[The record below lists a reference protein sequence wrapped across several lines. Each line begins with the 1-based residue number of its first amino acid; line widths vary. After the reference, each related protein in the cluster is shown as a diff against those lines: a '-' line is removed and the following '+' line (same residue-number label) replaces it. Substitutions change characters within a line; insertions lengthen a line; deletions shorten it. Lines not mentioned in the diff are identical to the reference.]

1 MDQIAVTA
9 ILKPI
14 EGQEEAV
21 LRVLQE
27 VLMGSRAEDGNIQ
40 YDVHQSIE
48 DSTFV
53 IYEVWKDQQAIET
66 HINSEHYETY
76 RQDIGSLIESREVYK
91 MKKID

>member
-1 MDQIAVTA
+1 MEQIAVTA
-9 ILKPI
+9 ILKPK

-27 VLMGSRAEDGNIQ
+27 VITESRAEEGNIQ

-53 IYEVWKDQQAIET
+53 IYEVWKDQQAFET
-66 HINSEHYETY
+66 HSNSAHYETY
-76 RQDIGSLIESREVYK
+76 RQGIGALIDSREVYK
-91 MKKID
+91 MKKLD

>member
-9 ILKPI
+9 ILKPK
-14 EGQEEAV
+14 EGQEENV

-27 VLMGSRAEDGNIQ
+27 VLKGSRNEEGNIQ

-48 DSTFV
+48 DTTFV

-66 HINSEHYETY
+66 HINSEHYEKY
-76 RQDIGSLIESREVYK
+76 RQDISSLIESREVYK
-91 MKKID
+91 MKKLD